1 MTETEARAPVRR
13 ILVALDASGASLA
26 ALDAAARLAATLE
39 AELLGLFVE
48 DVDLLRLA
56 GLPFAREASL
66 MLAQARRVERADM
79 ERALRAQATR
89 ARQALERV
97 ATRASVRCSFR
108 VVRGRV
114 TEELL
119 AAAAEADLVA
129 VGFTGHAVPRARPG
143 TTASALATGAGCTIL
158 ILPPETAI
166 RPPVMAVY
174 DGSAAARHAL
184 TLAVR
189 LAQVESWPLL
199 LWIAGPNVPRRRALQ
214 QRAEQRLAGAGLTT
228 AVRDWEDHDLSLL
241 LREVRRYRG
250 GTLVLPAD
258 MARGER
264 ERLTQVLEQA
274 GGAVLLAR

>member
-1 MTETEARAPVRR
+1 MTDPEARAPIRR

-39 AELLGLFVE
+39 ADLLGLFVE
-48 DVDLLRLA
+48 DEDLLRLA
-56 GLPFAREASL
+56 GLPCAREVGFTF
-66 MLAQARRVERADM
+66 AQSRRMESADM
-79 ERALRAQATR
+79 ERALRAQAAR

-97 ATRASVRCSFR
+97 ASRTSVQCTFR

-119 AAAAEADLVA
+119 AAAADVDLVA

-143 TTASALATGAGCTIL
+143 TTTTALATGAGRTIL
-158 ILPPETAI
+158 ILPSETAI
-166 RPPVMAVY
+166 SPPVMAVY
-174 DGSAAARHAL
+174 DGSPAARHAL

-189 LAQVESWPLL
+189 LAQAEAWPLL
-199 LWIAGPNVPRRRALQ
+199 LWIAGPSAARRQAL
-214 QRAEQRLAGAGLTT
+214 REETEQSLRGVGLTT
-228 AVRDWEDHDLSLL
+228 TVRDWEDHDLSLL
-241 LREVRRYRG
+241 LREVRRHHG

-264 ERLTQVLEQA
+264 ARLTQVLEQA